1 LTALVSHPFARKKA
15 KGWGTGRLVSPTR
28 NATAGPST
36 PLRFAQDDSMIFDDS
51 MILDGSMILDDGVVF
66 GDGIVFLR

>member
-51 MILDGSMILDDGVVF
+51 MILDDGVVF